1 MFKKILFSLFVL
13 FAPFMAYAATDEVYT
28 LDELRRIP
36 DNTKCASDIFANA
49 LRETVDTLKNT
60 GTPDEQLAQE
70 ADGSEI
76 DTWVHLAFSMPSTL
90 TQILE
95 CPEVKNIADDDTI
108 VFETVSYTFP
118 NGRTIDINYETQK
131 SVLKQKLLLAKKP
144 KLAVDDISPDIAA
157 DAANGTVWVNVDPA
171 WYAILVT
178 EHGALENYVAPG
190 KTNVVA
196 LRYLE
201 DNIKNLYPK
210 DHAGPFHAEC
220 TSRSAI
226 AGDSDMINIATT
238 RTVGGGLPRDEN
250 QTDAEREQ
258 ADTAESNDYYV
269 YGDADLRWISGLE
282 LTADIVLTVITYGG
296 YEIVNG
302 TLKFARATRAFTK
315 AKQGLQALKKS
326 RDVMR
331 WVKSSNRA
339 DQVAKAI
346 KYADKAEDAYSTISG
361 INRTAGQTVQQLSR
375 KVELLRARN
384 ADPKTIRSVESELE
398 IAKKQADAAKRAA
411 ETAEKIK
418 SAETAIQKVSDT
430 EKTIANIEKE
440 IKNIENN
447 MKTLNKNSQ
456 LYRNQQSQLAR
467 MKNNLNGAKSQL
479 KNTKKTADQAK
490 DEIATLKQTYNTELT
505 ELQKTHSSEL
515 SALEKLDDVKKYKE
529 LSNAERELAHTAYL
543 LRQGKVAWR
552 ANRGLLPVRAYRA
565 VRATREGIKSAK
577 NMNKAVKVVRANT
590 SGISAKVNDWLFH
603 NTMKNITAI
612 SKVPSTISGWGT
624 LGKVA
629 LDMYDYTDVSTGD
642 YTNNIDLKPFLLLGA
657 DNLPGYENIVNHGM
671 WLFWAGSSTSAADD
685 DAAFLQAMSFAEK
698 FHQDLV
704 DVQDEAGIAACDVDI
719 YVVRPII
726 RNPGTEKQE
735 LYYLFMN
742 DTPWTTNGYNE
753 TTNAQSSITTQ
764 INGENTYLEN
774 IDATGGTSGVWK
786 NIKWTEPP
794 YDGTKIGGKCTKP
807 SASGGTFKSDILT
820 TGRYA
825 SISPAFEKAMITKF
839 RTEGGCASHPEDR
852 CGYTCFGVCAKYFP
866 QVRNPGFSRAHAED
880 IAYNS
885 FWKKH
890 NIDKLPD
897 AISGD
902 VFMALWGTGSRP
914 ASIGL
919 LQKILG
925 VQQTNVIDAQTI
937 NAAKNYKGDLRTQ
950 FLNARGERFSRGQ
963 TAFRR
968 GWLNGLQL
976 YRANGCHTI
985 AE

>member
-36 DNTKCASDIFANA
+36 DNTKCASDIFTNA

-201 DNIKNLYPK
+201 DNIKSLYPK
-210 DHAGPFHAEC
+210 DHAGPFHAQC

-302 TLKFARATRAFTK
+302 TLKFARAARAFTK

-331 WVKSSNRA
+331 WVKTSNRA

-398 IAKKQADAAKRAA
+398 IAKKQAAAAKRAA

-490 DEIATLKQTYNTELT
+490 DEIATLKQTYNSELT

-515 SALEKLDDVKKYKE
+515 SELEKLDDVKKYKE

-590 SGISAKVNDWLFH
+590 SGVAAKVNDWLFH

-612 SKVPSTISGWGT
+612 SKVPATISGWGT
-624 LGKVA
+624 RGKVA

-704 DVQDEAGIAACDVDI
+704 DVQDETGIAACDVDI

-937 NAAKNYKGDLRTQ
+937 NAAKNYKGDLRTE

-963 TAFRR
+963 AAFRR